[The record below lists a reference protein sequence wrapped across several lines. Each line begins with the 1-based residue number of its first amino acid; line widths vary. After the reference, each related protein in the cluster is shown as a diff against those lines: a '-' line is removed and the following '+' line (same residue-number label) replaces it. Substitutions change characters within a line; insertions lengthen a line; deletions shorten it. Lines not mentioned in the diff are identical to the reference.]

1 MFTASLHGILFFFDF
16 FWKYQLYS
24 KGGQCL
30 IPKSLFVVTVSSTD
44 SSFKLTFFVR
54 SYVCW
59 NYILVAPFDGE
70 REKGGGRRKGG
81 TNWCLDSITIVS
93 KIGWAKFTTP
103 SIKQRKPTKNR
114 KQTKKTELVKIHPN
128 IKCSDKKLEFWRPLM
143 FFGARDLGL
152 ILVLLHNVGPF
163 AINVIHSKRFPEEK
177 ETAKMGFR
185 SDNFYR
191 TALAFC
197 IFMRI

>member
-81 TNWCLDSITIVS
+81 NKLMLGLYHDCVKDWVGQIHNSLY
-93 KIGWAKFTTP
+93 
-103 SIKQRKPTKNR
+103 
-114 KQTKKTELVKIHPN
+114 QTKKTQKKWEKNKENRIGQH
-128 IKCSDKKLEFWRPLM
+128 IYKCFLWQRLLKFSDEKLEFWRP
-143 FFGARDLGL
+143 GIWA
-152 ILVLLHNVGPF
+152 
-163 AINVIHSKRFPEEK
+163 
-177 ETAKMGFR
+177 
-185 SDNFYR
+185 
-191 TALAFC
+191 
-197 IFMRI
+197 